1 MRRSEALDGLSLD
14 HHQALFVAQRLRRA
28 DAASARDAR
37 AAFLDYWLEHGRA
50 HFVAEEEVLLPELE
64 PVGSDER
71 PEVVRTV
78 LEHTAIRRAALRL
91 EADSDPEPGRLHA
104 LGTLLHDHVRFEE
117 RVLFALLESLLDD
130 DALAALGARLD
141 AH

>member
-1 MRRSEALDGLSLD
+1 MRRSAALAGLSRD

-28 DAASARDAR
+28 DAASAQEAR
-37 AAFLDYWLEHGRA
+37 AAFLDYWQEHGRG
-50 HFVAEEEVLLPELE
+50 HFVAEEEVLLPALE
-64 PVGSDER
+64 PLGADER

-78 LEHTAIRRAALRL
+78 LEHTAIRRAAARL
-91 EADSDPEPGRLHA
+91 DADVEPELERLQA

-117 RVLFALLESLLDD
+117 RVLFALLESQLDD
-130 DALAALGARLD
+130 EALAALGARLD